1 MDDDIENRQHVVKL
15 NRPDRTAE
23 GDAFSRLAILA
34 LRLGGHLTSA
44 GDAIA
49 RPAGQT
55 SARWQVL
62 AAARHGTMSVAEIA
76 KVLGV
81 ARQGIQRLAD
91 VLEREGLV
99 AYLDNPRHLRAKL
112 VGLTEKGAGALAVID
127 AGQAHWA
134 NALGGQLGKPAIDQA
149 IEALQSV
156 MAVVQSDEQK

>member
-1 MDDDIENRQHVVKL
+1 V
-15 NRPDRTAE
+15 E
-23 GDAFSRLAILA
+23 GEAFSKLAILA

-62 AAARHGTMSVAEIA
+62 AAARHGTMSVAQIA

-91 VLEREGLV
+91 VLAGEGLV
-99 AYLDNPRHLRAKL
+99 VYLDNPHHLRAKL
-112 VGLTEKGAGALAVID
+112 VGLTEKGADALAIID
-127 AGQAHWA
+127 AGQAEWA
-134 NALGGQLGKPAIDQA
+134 NALGAQLGRPAIDRA
-149 IEALQSV
+149 IAALEDV
-156 MAVVQSDEQK
+156 MAVVQKDEEK

>member
-1 MDDDIENRQHVVKL
+1 V
-15 NRPDRTAE
+15 E
-23 GDAFSRLAILA
+23 GDAFSKLAILA

-62 AAARHGTMSVAEIA
+62 AAARHESMSVAQIA

-99 AYLDNPRHLRAKL
+99 RYIDNPHHLRAKL
-112 VGLTEKGAGALAVID
+112 VGLTEKGAEALAIID
-127 AGQAHWA
+127 AGQAEWA
-134 NALGGQLGKPAIDQA
+134 NKLGAELGEEKIGQA
-149 IEALQSV
+149 IAAVEAVLGHI
-156 MAVVQSDEQK
+156 EEG

>member
-1 MDDDIENRQHVVKL
+1 V
-15 NRPDRTAE
+15 E
-23 GDAFSRLAILA
+23 GEAFSKLAILA

-62 AAARHGTMSVAEIA
+62 AAARNGSMSVAQIA

-91 VLEREGLV
+91 VLEGEGLV
-99 AYLDNPRHLRAKL
+99 TYLDNPHHQRAKL
-112 VGLTEKGAGALAVID
+112 VGLTEKGGEALAIID
-127 AGQAHWA
+127 AGQAEWA
-134 NALGGQLGKPAIDQA
+134 NALGAELGKEA
-149 IEALQSV
+149 IERAVAAMEGV
-156 MAVVQSDEQK
+156 MAVVERSHEK

>member
-1 MDDDIENRQHVVKL
+1 V
-15 NRPDRTAE
+15 E
-23 GDAFSRLAILA
+23 GDAFSKLDILA

-49 RPAGQT
+49 KPAGQT

-62 AAARHGTMSVAEIA
+62 AAARHESMSVAQIA

-99 AYLDNPRHLRAKL
+99 RYIDNPHHLRAKL
-112 VGLTEKGAGALAVID
+112 VGLTEKGAEALAIID
-127 AGQAHWA
+127 AGQAEWA
-134 NALGGQLGKPAIDQA
+134 NRLGAELGEEKIGRAIA
-149 IEALQSV
+149 AVEAVLGHIE
-156 MAVVQSDEQK
+156 EG

>member
-1 MDDDIENRQHVVKL
+1 V
-15 NRPDRTAE
+15 E
-23 GDAFSRLAILA
+23 GDAFSKLAILA

-49 RPAGQT
+49 KPAGQT

-62 AAARHGTMSVAEIA
+62 AAARHESMSVAQIA

-99 AYLDNPRHLRAKL
+99 RYIDNPHHLRAKL
-112 VGLTEKGAGALAVID
+112 VGLTEKGAEALAIID
-127 AGQAHWA
+127 AGQAEWA
-134 NALGGQLGKPAIDQA
+134 NRLGAELGEEKIGRAIA
-149 IEALQSV
+149 AVEAVLGHIE
-156 MAVVQSDEQK
+156 EG